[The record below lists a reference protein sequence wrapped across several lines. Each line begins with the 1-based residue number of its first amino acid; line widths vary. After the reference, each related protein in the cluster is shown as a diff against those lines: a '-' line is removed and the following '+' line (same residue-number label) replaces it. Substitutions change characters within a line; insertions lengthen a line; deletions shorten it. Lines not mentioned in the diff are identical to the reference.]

1 VLQRTT
7 SRPIRNP
14 HTREFLAIWWTVTA
28 VVPGL
33 RPLGRAQTLAYL
45 NDPDGGA
52 MAQYRGMPETDRL
65 RYRRAYERLR
75 LLMRRLETRPVR
87 TGR

>member
-14 HTREFLAIWWTVTA
+14 HTREFLAVWWTVTA

-33 RPLGRAQTLAYL
+33 RPLGRTQTLAYL
-45 NDPDGGA
+45 NDPNGGA
-52 MAQYRGMPETDRL
+52 MAQYGRMPETDRL